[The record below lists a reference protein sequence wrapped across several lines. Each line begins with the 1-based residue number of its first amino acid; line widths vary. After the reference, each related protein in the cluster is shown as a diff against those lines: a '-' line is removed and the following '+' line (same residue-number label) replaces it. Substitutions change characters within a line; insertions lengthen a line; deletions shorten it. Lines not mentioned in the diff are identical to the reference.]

1 MPAPRSIKPSSKAP
15 SKQSPQPRI
24 SAADVEVLFQL
35 GLHAGEEVR
44 FRKGESGRWISGRIA
59 GVNPD
64 GSITLHDVPQG
75 AARSL
80 RPDRLEVRRPGSRG
94 RLTWQNVG
102 VVAITWEQL
111 CLW

>member
-1 MPAPRSIKPSSKAP
+1 MS
-15 SKQSPQPRI
+15 
-24 SAADVEVLFQL
+24 DTVLLEQV
-35 GLHAGEEVR
+35 GLRAGEAVR
-44 FRKGESGRWISGRIA
+44 FRRGDAGRWVQGRIA

-80 RPDRLEVRRPGSRG
+80 RPDRLEVRRPGGRG

-102 VVAITWEQL
+102 IVAITWEQL
-111 CLW
+111 TLF

>member
-1 MPAPRSIKPSSKAP
+1 MQDCTLER
-15 SKQSPQPRI
+15 
-24 SAADVEVLFQL
+24 V
-35 GLHAGEEVR
+35 GLRAGEPVR
-44 FRKGESGRWISGRIA
+44 FRKGEAGRWISGRIS
-59 GVNPD
+59 GVNAD

-111 CLW
+111 ALW

>member
-1 MPAPRSIKPSSKAP
+1 VS
-15 SKQSPQPRI
+15 
-24 SAADVEVLFQL
+24 DVVLLSQV
-35 GLHAGEEVR
+35 GLRAGEPVR
-44 FRKGESGRWISGRIA
+44 FRKGDAGRWISGRIA
-59 GVNPD
+59 GVNAD

>member
-1 MPAPRSIKPSSKAP
+1 MNDI
-15 SKQSPQPRI
+15 
-24 SAADVEVLFQL
+24 VLLEQV
-35 GLHAGEEVR
+35 GLRAGEPVR
-44 FRKGESGRWISGRIA
+44 FRKGDAGRWISGRIA
-59 GVNPD
+59 GVNAD

-94 RLTWQNVG
+94 RLSWQNVG